1 MHDLAT
7 SPSQSGQMTPLTE
20 KDLSYMKD
28 QMSWELVATKKA
40 FQYAHQTQ
48 DADCQQLML
57 QVAQKHQTN
66 MERLLQ
72 HLGEH
77 VQLSAETA
85 AHTPQTGAQPTTPHL
100 S

>member
-1 MHDLAT
+1 MPDLTT
-7 SPSQSGQMTPLTE
+7 SPSQSDQMTPLTE

-28 QMSWELVATKKA
+28 QMSWELVASKKA

-48 DADCQQLML
+48 DTDCKQLML

-66 MERLLQ
+66 IERLLQ
-72 HLGEH
+72 HLGVH
-77 VQLSAETA
+77 VQLSAETSA
-85 AHTPQTGAQPTTPHL
+85 YTPQTGAQPTAPHL